1 MRSLLLIG
9 LASPAA
15 AVQPGV
21 ANTPSLPPPPVSVSP
36 ETPPPTVIN
45 AITGKLEP
53 GPILAVPPNPAT
65 PGRAY
70 PPAPFPKPEPTPGAR
85 LVSQPQT
92 RMPAQQLIS
101 AADYPPSA
109 VAMGAEGRVEFVL
122 KIGVDGRVADCRV
135 TRSSGAAV
143 LDSATCRIMRSRGRF
158 TPARDSTGNPALA
171 TIADHVEW
179 TLP

>member
-65 PGRAY
+65 PGRA
-70 PPAPFPKPEPTPGAR
+70 
-85 LVSQPQT
+85 
-92 RMPAQQLIS
+92 
-101 AADYPPSA
+101 
-109 VAMGAEGRVEFVL
+109 
-122 KIGVDGRVADCRV
+122 
-135 TRSSGAAV
+135 
-143 LDSATCRIMRSRGRF
+143 
-158 TPARDSTGNPALA
+158 
-171 TIADHVEW
+171 
-179 TLP
+179 